1 MMELD
6 DVGVGLLRVICV
18 VLGFLG
24 GRVTVSCG
32 MFVWVMN
39 GVDLG
44 RGGIGGI
51 CVVIFGNIKL
61 KVIFY
66 NKLEFIFII

>member
-6 DVGVGLLRVICV
+6 DVGVRLLRVICV

-24 GRVTVSCG
+24 GRVIVSCG
-32 MFVWVMN
+32 MLVWVMN
-39 GVDLG
+39 GVDRG

-66 NKLEFIFII
+66 NKLEFIFI